1 MEGCEGSSQPR
12 RGEEH
17 RLCCWQAWRSNTP
30 HTLLLH
36 RPVAGGHLPAPVPS
50 ARLEVARTAAG
61 NDRPQGAGGRPGAR
75 GQGAEEKQE
84 RITAHVKYSGA
95 KQVFFPYFCFCCAVF
110 VLLSQE
116 DPDYPVRK
124 VCVVFLL
131 LQPIWSVCAGLSSG
145 RCKALAFPKQERGVG
160 ISAALPISYRAS
172 EA

>member
-1 MEGCEGSSQPR
+1 MKAAAS

-17 RLCCWQAWRSNTP
+17 RIP
-30 HTLLLH
+30 LLLAGTELQH
-36 RPVAGGHLPAPVPS
+36 PTHTAPSPPHGRRAPPCPSAQRSAGGGEEGSWKRQTPGCRGT
-50 ARLEVARTAAG
+50 ARCKGTG
-61 NDRPQGAGGRPGAR
+61 SGG
-75 GQGAEEKQE
+75 KQE

-95 KQVFFPYFCFCCAVF
+95 KQVFFPYFCFCCVVF
-110 VLLSQE
+110 LLLSRE